1 MQQPATVYRKYVN
14 QMTIIL
20 STPPLLEMWEIALPT
35 PLRIDA
41 PEHDEG
47 LASLASHHPR

>member
-14 QMTIIL
+14 QMTIL
-20 STPPLLEMWEIALPT
+20 SNPPHLEMWEIALPT

-41 PEHDEG
+41 PVWVHIRAD
-47 LASLASHHPR
+47 